1 MSSLRNFRSAL
12 DSQTSSTARH
22 QAQPA
27 AAKSPLTNKRECVQC
42 ILAFLAARDF
52 HPCTAKE
59 LLRSPPLQTLLDI
72 WNFLFSYI
80 DPNAHI
86 TKENMA
92 VEVPKFFKEFGYPHI
107 MKTSHLRTP
116 TADHQWEANLVALS
130 WLCKLLLYEQE
141 CFDKPFEVTKKRHG
155 SPYMG
160 LDFGAHGKATI
171 SNTMVAQFVTEQATK
186 HFQLYLKGE
195 ENSVQLVEQFHRDV
209 TELVAGVQDSVDGKI
224 RELEELR
231 GQTLELQEELESFA
245 RTKEWIEK
253 ANVELQR
260 IEELTASVRGTC
272 VQAAETLKR
281 HKQTLRDEEA
291 ALAAQEE
298 QNADIEKLIEQ
309 QDINKNVV
317 QELNNTIRAL
327 KVRIADGNRK
337 IKELEHDIASS
348 KTTAQ
353 TMESQLVRLQKAL
366 ASTHESI
373 RNFLVN
379 NGRHAESWRSLGQ
392 LRINPQGINESEILG
407 VEPAT
412 YNGVL
417 QDVINKDREA
427 THESSEART
436 ELEQANQ
443 HLEAL
448 GNEIARETSEILRE
462 TSSLIKNQHV
472 EEKDARVQLEA
483 SELAAVI
490 RAAANDELVSR
501 LDNRDLR
508 GLTGAQESTK
518 RELEA
523 VEAEVA
529 VAHAQLQQQDAA
541 AQEAWQV
548 FVNRFKEMFQIAR
561 SSKESNCH
569 ALRGDRRLIGL
580 EHRLF
585 SGGDDTQH
593 EAASETTC

>member
-1 MSSLRNFRSAL
+1 MSNLRNLRTAL
-12 DSQTSSTARH
+12 ESQTSSSARH
-22 QAQPA
+22 LTQSATTKTA
-27 AAKSPLTNKRECVQC
+27 LTNKRECVQC
-42 ILAFLAARDF
+42 ILAFLASRDF

-72 WNFLFSYI
+72 WNFLFRYI
-80 DPNAHI
+80 DPNAYI

-141 CFDKPFEVTKKRHG
+141 CSDKQFEVTSKRQ
-155 SPYMG
+155 SLPYMG
-160 LDFGAHGKATI
+160 IDFGAQGKATI
-171 SNTMVAQFVTEQATK
+171 SNTMVAHFVTEQATK
-186 HFQLYLKGE
+186 HFQLYLRGE
-195 ENSVQLVEQFHRDV
+195 ENSVQLVEQFHQEVSDL
-209 TELVAGVQDSVDGKI
+209 LVVVQESVDAKI
-224 RELEELR
+224 RQLEELR
-231 GQTLELQEELESFA
+231 EQTLELQEELEAFA

-253 ANVELQR
+253 ATVELQR
-260 IEELTASVRGTC
+260 IEELAASVRGTC
-272 VQAAETLKR
+272 IQAAESLKR

-317 QELNNTIRAL
+317 RELNNTIRTL
-327 KVRIADGNRK
+327 KVRITDGNRK
-337 IKELEHDIASS
+337 IKELEHDIATS

-353 TMESQLVRLQKAL
+353 TMESQLVRMQKAL

-373 RNFLVN
+373 KNFLMN
-379 NGRHAESWRSLGQ
+379 NGRHADSWRSLGQ
-392 LRINPQGINESEILG
+392 LRINTHGINESEILG
-407 VEPAT
+407 VEPST

-417 QDVINKDREA
+417 QEIINKDREV
-427 THESSEART
+427 THESSETRT

-443 HLEAL
+443 HLESL
-448 GNEIARETSEILRE
+448 GNEITRETSEILRE
-462 TSSLIKNQHV
+462 TSSLIKNQLV
-472 EEKDARVQLEA
+472 EEKETHVQLEA

-490 RAAANDELVSR
+490 RAAANDELE
-501 LDNRDLR
+501 LR
-508 GLTGAQESTK
+508 K

-529 VAHAQLQQQDAA
+529 EAQAQLRQQDAD
-541 AQEAWQV
+541 AQEAWRE
-548 FVNRFKEMFQIAR
+548 FVNRFKEMFKMAR
-561 SSKESNCH
+561 NSKESNCQ
-569 ALRGDRRLIGL
+569 ALRGLIGL
-580 EHRLF
+580 ENSLF
-585 SGGDDTQH
+585 NGEREPRGD
-593 EAASETTC
+593 AASEMT